1 MGRRIKDISWAK
13 AIGWGELLSHAAWHY
28 SVFGNFFI
36 VELIHIPF
44 YDEICIELKQ
54 PSDNVNRNQDTLYD
68 VEASFTGFGHLRVSG
83 AIHAL
88 ADGLLRTLPKDHI
101 DSEYAGSY
109 AKTEVD
115 CQDHGKAGDHAS
127 AFHQTTDESQY
138 SKKGEKGEHHRLNPE
153 RNFFTL
159 IQRMLTELGQSDP
172 TDSSHKGT
180 SNHCDQGHNENTKSD
195 WQAAE
200 EGPSTNI

>member
-1 MGRRIKDISWAK
+1 MKYASNKDRQISPSRPKVASK
-13 AIGWGELLSHAAWHY
+13 LT
-28 SVFGNFFI
+28 
-36 VELIHIPF
+36 
-44 YDEICIELKQ
+44 ELKQ

-109 AKTEVD
+109 AETEVD
-115 CQDHGKAGDHAS
+115 CQNHGKAGDHAS
-127 AFHQTTDESQY
+127 AFHQTTDESQN

-159 IQRMLTELGQSDP
+159 IQRMLTWNFVCQLKCWRNSRSAGLPSWDTRIQP
-172 TDSSHKGT
+172 TAA
-180 SNHCDQGHNENTKSD
+180 TKEPPTIAIKD
-195 WQAAE
+195 
-200 EGPSTNI
+200 IIFCRIH